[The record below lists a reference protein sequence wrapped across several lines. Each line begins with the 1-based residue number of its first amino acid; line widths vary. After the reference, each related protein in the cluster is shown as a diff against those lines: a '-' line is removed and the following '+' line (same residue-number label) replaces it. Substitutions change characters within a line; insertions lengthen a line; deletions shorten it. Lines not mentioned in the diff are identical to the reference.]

1 MKEERHT
8 WTIRDAT
15 DDAAYE
21 VVFPEPLPGDGE
33 QVGVVYLGGKKEE
46 RVRIG
51 AGPACYTFTS
61 GIPSG
66 RGLWVYA
73 ADLRWLE
80 PYGLEFEIT
89 ERRFDHRE
97 ERARRER
104 VAAVAEA
111 KRQMAPIIE
120 MIGSDVEE
128 AKRQMTTEVE
138 EVKSRLPKKGTSGRP
153 RTVKTGKALIARA
166 HRRRTHEGRDA
177 DEVAREL
184 YPKLYHESPPQARKR
199 VYDADYTAKQQ
210 CPDCQQAV
218 AAGIEKI

>member
-89 ERRFDHRE
+89 ERRFDQRE

-128 AKRQMTTEVE
+128 
-138 EVKSRLPKKGTSGRP
+138 VKSRLPKRPVPGRP
-153 RTVKTGKALIARA
+153 RTVETGKALQAQA
-166 HRRRTHEGRDA
+166 HQLRDHEHTDT
-177 DEVAREL
+177 DQVAQRL
-184 YPKLYHESPPQARKR
+184 YPDLYRESPKEALHRASDAASKGKR
-199 VYDADYTAKQQ
+199 RH
-210 CPDCQQAV
+210 DCDPSHR
-218 AAGIEKI
+218 